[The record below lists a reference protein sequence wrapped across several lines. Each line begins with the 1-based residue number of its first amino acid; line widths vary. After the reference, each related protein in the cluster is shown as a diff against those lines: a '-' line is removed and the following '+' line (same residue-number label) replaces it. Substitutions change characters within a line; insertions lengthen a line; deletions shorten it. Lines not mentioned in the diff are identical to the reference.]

1 MSSSLQLSKPA
12 FVDEAVLMKPVSNKR
27 SLSSILSI
35 DNHSDETNQESI
47 GNLSAKRRKLNVDS
61 KWELKDLPEL
71 PFLYLKE
78 KTSVV
83 VLNANPQDIASRIV
97 DCAKSLSAYG
107 HYNGEKAKAS
117 LNANNVEFSV
127 QLFKVTERTNKCV
140 IVEMQRTNGSSIQFH
155 KVAQTLLKV
164 AKETQAQSPPAPS
177 PSFTNKGDINKL
189 QRLRKNNREKKE
201 RNQEEVFTC
210 TLEMVDALLKKDRV
224 DANLLGMESLQLL
237 TSHKSASDS
246 MVKFVSDIVVTGE
259 RFGDIKGT
267 ISSLI
272 TKYTIDGDTP
282 TNDVEEGYYRKMR
295 VCALTVLSNSLKSFF
310 DLDKTSDAKTD
321 TCKIDSILSSDDW
334 LGDHGLLT
342 LLIGELKNAKVEPN
356 DAYLAGRSLEIVFLR
371 SLRMRSEAIKLN
383 AQTIITESL
392 ELGQASYPLLEP
404 ISKNL
409 LKILMDE
416 GKNDK

>member
-1 MSSSLQLSKPA
+1 M
-12 FVDEAVLMKPVSNKR
+12 
-27 SLSSILSI
+27 
-35 DNHSDETNQESI
+35 
-47 GNLSAKRRKLNVDS
+47 
-61 KWELKDLPEL
+61 
-71 PFLYLKE
+71 
-78 KTSVV
+78 
-83 VLNANPQDIASRIV
+83 
-97 DCAKSLSAYG
+97 
-107 HYNGEKAKAS
+107 
-117 LNANNVEFSV
+117 EFTV

-140 IVEMQRTNGSSIQFH
+140 IVEMQRTNGSSVQFH
-155 KVAQTLLKV
+155 KIAQTLLKV
-164 AKETQAQSPPAPS
+164 AKETQAQSPLDPS
-177 PSFTNKGDINKL
+177 SPFTNKVDIKKL
-189 QRLRKNNREKKE
+189 HHSQKQSKEKKE
-201 RNQEEVFTC
+201 HNQEEVFIC

-246 MVKFVSDIVVTGE
+246 MVKFVSNIVITGE

-310 DLDKTSDAKTD
+310 DLNETSDAKTD

-342 LLIGELKNAKVEPN
+342 LLVEELKNAKVEPN
-356 DAYLAGRSLEIVFLR
+356 DAYLAGKSLEIVFLR
-371 SLRMRSEAIKLN
+371 SMRMRSEAIKLN

-392 ELGQASYPLLEP
+392 ELGQASYPPLES
-404 ISKNL
+404 ISRNL
-409 LKILMDE
+409 LKVLLDE
-416 GKNDK
+416 GKSDK